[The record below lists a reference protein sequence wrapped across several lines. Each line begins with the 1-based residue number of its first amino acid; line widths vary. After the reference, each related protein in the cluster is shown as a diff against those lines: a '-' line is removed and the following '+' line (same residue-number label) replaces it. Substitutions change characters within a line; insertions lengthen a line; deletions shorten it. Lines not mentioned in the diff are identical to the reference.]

1 MVENQENIYWLFSSS
16 AQTISAFVAFLITG
30 FTLVISLLDGLQQ
43 KDETLEEI
51 HDRLKSNYYKRI
63 RILAITTGVAIIMS
77 LWMVYLNAGNW
88 SWKPSLFILT
98 AIINSISILIGILFV
113 VSIINPS
120 KYKRTARELIKED
133 KKEFSLTGNQVDQL
147 SFMTAFIS
155 LEKQVRDYLINRQ
168 LYVPYGDTP
177 KMLYSFRQMV
187 TALYQ
192 NEIIDRK
199 TLNDLMQINKY
210 RNLVFHGHEDKVDKG
225 MLDRVKTMQTVI
237 EKLV

>member
-43 KDETLEEI
+43 MDETLEEI
-51 HDRLKSNYYKRI
+51 HDRLKGNYYKRI

-77 LWMVYLNAGNW
+77 LWMVYLNAGSW
-88 SWKPSLFILT
+88 SWKPFLFILT

-155 LEKQVRDYLINRQ
+155 LEKQVRDYLIKRQ
-168 LYVPYGDTP
+168 LYIPYGDTP
-177 KMLYSFRQMV
+177 KMVYSFRQMV

-210 RNLVFHGHEDKVDKG
+210 RNLVFHGHEDTVDKG